1 MGAVKFKA
9 EGKVSKACSRAKWI
23 LSSFF
28 EQWKNYGFSIAYPS
42 FVWWIGNYGHKPPI
56 SFWALKHLTPRLDR
70 YFEKKYQSIIDQR
83 INNQNENKLHYLAHK
98 LYPTWVFWWQ
108 GGGGKCLNW

>member
-1 MGAVKFKA
+1 MGAVEFKA

-108 GGGGKCLNW
+108 GGGANA